1 MVKLCPGLSVRRA
14 REGVNL
20 QGDAV
25 GQELGIDE
33 VQVVHR
39 RVLAADSEEHR
50 RLTGVPNEQILDNI
64 RHVYHD
70 LKVPVIIR
78 VPTIPGYNDSAEN
91 ILATAEFAAKELGKD
106 VAVHLLPYHR
116 LGESKNESL
125 GKDMNLGIEVPSDEH
140 MQALKAIV
148 EGCGLT
154 AQVGG

>member
-1 MVKLCPGLSVRRA
+1 M
-14 REGVNL
+14 
-20 QGDAV
+20 
-25 GQELGIDE
+25 
-33 VQVVHR
+33 
-39 RVLAADSEEHR
+39 
-50 RLTGVPNEQILDNI
+50 
-64 RHVYHD
+64 
-70 LKVPVIIR
+70 PVIIR

-106 VAVHLLPYHR
+106 VAVHRLPYHR